1 MDQVTRVGRCTLNFP
16 SKPHASR
23 SMKRRMR
30 TRVCCS
36 GMEYRSLIIRRSES
50 MMPEKEQECRVEPR
64 FESNHACVCRHNRHY
79 HDLVNNIHECRLC
92 NAKWYDDGNE
102 VW

>member
-1 MDQVTRVGRCTLNFP
+1 
-16 SKPHASR
+16 
-23 SMKRRMR
+23 
-30 TRVCCS
+30 
-36 GMEYRSLIIRRSES
+36 
-50 MMPEKEQECRVEPR
+50 MPEKEQECRVEPR